1 MSGIISATKSDTGRF
16 KGLTVG
22 IVCAGSPV
30 AGNGGA
36 ERFYAGLWRGFEEIG
51 CVPEFVEVAAS
62 EPSVDQILDNYRL
75 AAETDVSRFDM
86 IVSSKVPTYAV
97 RHPNHVVF
105 LNHAVRIFDDMFE
118 RRFPDATIADYINRA
133 RIHAADHA
141 ALTHVK
147 ALMSQGYEVSRRL
160 HRWRGLSA
168 EVLHP
173 PLGFNDFHPGENL
186 GEFFLLAGR
195 LHPWKRFDLLI
206 KAIKASSRDM
216 SLVIVGEGEH
226 SEELHALAGNDP
238 RIKFLGRVSDEELV
252 DLYSRAIAIPFIPQ
266 REDYGYVTLEA
277 FASGRPVLTCT
288 DSGEP
293 AQIVRNY
300 ETGLVVKPTPAD
312 LCSALEWFWDNRQDA
327 REMGLRGL
335 GQVSRMSWANTAYAL
350 AGAAMEGIAD
360 PAQAPLKVAVLD
372 MQPIDP
378 PTGGGRL
385 RLLGLYHGLGERT
398 RANYI
403 GTYDWPGE
411 RFRAHALTP
420 TLFETD
426 IPLTDEH
433 HRASAALAERAGG
446 KNVIDLAFSRQAHF
460 SPDYVAAVRKAT
472 EEAHVVVFSHPWIYP
487 LVKDQLRPNQVVI
500 YESHNVEGFLRAQ
513 LLDDAN
519 PVERE
524 ILEGVISDELECGRR
539 ADWILTCS
547 HEDLLR
553 FNRLYGFSPEKMRVV
568 PNGVMAFAN
577 PAPTPTDRST
587 ARQELGLSAS
597 AFAGI
602 FIGSAY
608 GPNVDAAHFIND
620 VLSTA
625 RPETTF
631 IIAGGVGAGLRP
643 KGSNVIITGPLD
655 DATRDKWYAA
665 ANFAVNPMMAGSGT
679 NIKMFDFMAAGLPI
693 ITTEIGA
700 RGIDY
705 VGDFMRV
712 VATDVDSFAMAI
724 AELRNAP
731 EHCAA
736 MGKAARDCV
745 EESYSWER
753 ISDLLG
759 RFMAMREAMA
769 GQSRPK
775 YSVVIPS
782 YERHGKLGE
791 LMEALAHQVERDFE
805 VVVVDQSAKRWSRAD
820 EAWGF
825 PLSYYQ
831 SPVKGAVR
839 ARNNGAM
846 LAQGE
851 IIAFVDDD
859 CLPDPNW
866 LSNARKY
873 FDDEAVV
880 GLEGL
885 IRSDHEND
893 PDWRPVTNV
902 GFEGIGFMTA
912 NLMVRSS
919 AFQHLG
925 GFDLQFDKPHFRED
939 TDFGWRLQD
948 LGTVPY
954 GRDVAVFHPAQPRS
968 LERESLA
975 ERTKFF
981 CKDALLWNKH
991 PERYRELFIA
1001 EGHFLY
1007 TPGFKDALMA
1017 GFHAMGKT
1025 AKDVPDWMKERLL
1038 EGTSEPA

>member
-1 MSGIISATKSDTGRF
+1 MSAIITATHRDTGRF
-16 KGLTVG
+16 TGLKVG
-22 IVCAGSPV
+22 IICAGSPI

-36 ERFYAGLWRGFEEIG
+36 ERFYAGLRRGFERIG
-51 CVPEFVEVAAS
+51 CKPEFVEVDAT
-62 EPSVDQILDNYRL
+62 EPSVDQILRNYDL
-75 AAETDVSRFDM
+75 AADMDLSGFDM
-86 IVSSKVPTYAV
+86 VVSSKVPTYAV
-97 RHPNHVVF
+97 RHPNHVMY
-105 LNHAVRIFDDMFE
+105 LNHAVRIFDDMFDY
-118 RRFPDATIADYINRA
+118 RFPDATAGDYADRA
-133 RIHAADHA
+133 RIHAADNE
-141 ALTHVK
+141 ALAHVK
-147 ALMSQGYEVSRRL
+147 ACMSQGFEISRRL
-160 HRWRGLSA
+160 HRWRGRSA

-173 PLGFNDFHPGENL
+173 PLGFSDFHIGDGP

-206 KAIKASSRDM
+206 KAMKHSSRAM

-226 SEELHALAGNDP
+226 GDHLRALAGDDT
-238 RIKFLGRVSDEELV
+238 RIKFLGRVSDDELV
-252 DLYSRAIAIPFIPQ
+252 DLYSRALAIPFVPQ

-277 FASGRPVLTCT
+277 FASGCPVLTCT

-293 AQIVRNY
+293 AHIVRNY
-300 ETGLVVKPTPAD
+300 ETGLVVNPTPAD
-312 LCSALEWFWDNRQDA
+312 LCSALEWFWDNREEA
-327 REMGLRGL
+327 RQMGLRGFQ
-335 GQVSRMSWANTAYAL
+335 QVSQMSWADTAYAL
-350 AGAAMEGIAD
+350 ATAAMDGIPD
-360 PAQAPLKVAVLD
+360 PAAAPLKVAVLD

-385 RLLGLYHGLGERT
+385 RLLGLYHGLGERVE
-398 RANYI
+398 ANYV

-411 RFRAHALTP
+411 KFRAHALTP

-433 HRASAALAERAGG
+433 HGASAELAQRAGG
-446 KNVIDLAFSRQAHF
+446 KNVIDLAFSRQAYL
-460 SPDYVAAVRKAT
+460 SPDYIAAARKAT
-472 EEAHVVVFSHPWIYP
+472 ENAHVVVFSHPWIYP
-487 LVKDQLRPNQVVI
+487 LVKNQLRPNQVVI

-513 LLDDAN
+513 LLSDSN
-519 PVERE
+519 PVERDV
-524 ILEGVISDELECGRR
+524 LEGVIQDELECGRR
-539 ADWILTCS
+539 ADWILACS

-568 PNGVMAFAN
+568 PNGVMAFN
-577 PAPTPTDRST
+577 SPAPDVST
-587 ARQELGLSAS
+587 REAARQELGISHG
-597 AFAGI
+597 AFCGI

-608 GPNVDAAHFIND
+608 GPNVDAAHFINEA
-620 VLSTA
+620 LSKA

-631 IIAGGVGAGLRP
+631 IIAGGVGAQMQAAGA
-643 KGSNVIITGPLD
+643 NVIITGPLD
-655 DATRDKWYAA
+655 DAARDKWYAA
-665 ANFAVNPMMAGSGT
+665 ADFAVNPMMAGSGT

-693 ITTEIGA
+693 ISTEVGA
-700 RGIDY
+700 RGIEP
-705 VGDFMRV
+705 GAFMRV
-712 VATDVDSFAMAI
+712 VAAHEEAFAAAI
-724 AELRNAP
+724 ADLRADTA
-731 EHCAA
+731 ERAV
-736 MGKAARDCV
+736 MGKAARACV

-759 RFMAMREAMA
+759 RFMASREAMA

-775 YSVVIPS
+775 FSVVIPS

-791 LMEALAHQVERDFE
+791 LMHALSRQIERDFE
-805 VVVVDQSAKRWSRAD
+805 VIIVDQSQESWSSAD
-820 EAWGF
+820 HKWGF
-825 PLSYYQ
+825 PQTYYH

-851 IIAFVDDD
+851 IIAFIDDD
-859 CLPDPNW
+859 CLPEADW
-866 LSNARKY
+866 LTNARKY
-873 FDDEAVV
+873 FDDAEVV

-885 IRSDHEND
+885 IRSDHEGD

-919 AFQHLG
+919 AFQYLG

-948 LGTVPY
+948 LGKVPY
-954 GRDVAVFHPAQPRS
+954 GRDVVVFHPAQPRS

-981 CKDALLWNKH
+981 CKDALLWKKH

-1007 TPGFKDALMA
+1007 TPGFKDALLT
-1017 GFHAMGKT
+1017 GFHSLGMT
-1025 AKDVPDWMKERLL
+1025 AKDLPDWMTERLL
-1038 EGTSEPA
+1038 ESSVEIAA

>member
-1 MSGIISATKSDTGRF
+1 MSGIITAPQYDIGRF
-16 KGLTVG
+16 KGLKVG
-22 IVCAGSPV
+22 IICAGSPV

-36 ERFYAGLWRGFEEIG
+36 ERFYAGLRRGFEAIG
-51 CVPEFVEVAAS
+51 CLPEFVEVAAS
-62 EPSVDQILDNYRL
+62 EPSVDQILSNYQL
-75 AAETDVSRFDM
+75 AAETDVSGFDLV
-86 IVSSKVPTYAV
+86 VSSKVPTYAV
-97 RHPNHVVF
+97 RHPNHVMY
-105 LNHAVRIFDDMFE
+105 LNHAVRIFDDMFDS
-118 RRFPDATIADYINRA
+118 RFPDATAGNYADRA
-133 RIHAADHA
+133 RIHAADHG
-141 ALTHVK
+141 ALTRVK
-147 ALMSQGYEVSRRL
+147 ARMSQGYEISRRL

-168 EVLHP
+168 QVLHP
-173 PLGFNDFHPGENL
+173 PLGFNDFHPGEGL

-206 KAIKASSRDM
+206 EAMKCSSRTM

-226 SEELHALAGNDP
+226 AEYLHTLAGNDL

-252 DLYSRAIAIPFIPQ
+252 DLYSRALAIPFVPQ

-300 ETGLVVKPTPAD
+300 DTGLVVDPTPAD
-312 LCSALEWFWDNRQDA
+312 LCAALEWFWDNRQEA

-335 GQVSRMSWANTAYAL
+335 EQVSRMSWADTACAL
-350 AGAAMEGIAD
+350 ASAAMDGIPD
-360 PAQAPLKVAVLD
+360 PAKAPLKVAVLD

-398 RANYI
+398 RANYV

-411 RFRAHALTP
+411 KFRAHALTP

-426 IPLTDEH
+426 IPLTEQH
-433 HRASAALAERAGG
+433 HRAAAELAKQAGG
-446 KNVIDLAFSRQAHF
+446 KNVIDLAFSRQAHL
-460 SPDYVAAVRKAT
+460 SPDYVAAARKAT

-513 LLDDAN
+513 LLSDDN
-519 PVERE
+519 TVERDV
-524 ILEGVISDELECGRR
+524 LEGVIRDELECGRR
-539 ADWILTCS
+539 ADWILACS

-553 FNRLYGFSPEKMRVV
+553 FNRLYGFSPEKMRVM

-577 PAPTPTDRST
+577 PVPSQEDRAV
-587 ARQELGLSAS
+587 ARRDLGLA
-597 AFAGI
+597 AGTFAGI

-608 GPNVDAAHFIND
+608 GPNVDAAHFINE

-631 IIAGGVGAGLRP
+631 IIAGGVGAQMRP
-643 KGSNVIITGPLD
+643 AGANVIITGPLD
-655 DATRDKWYAA
+655 DAARDRWYAA
-665 ANFAVNPMMAGSGT
+665 ADFAVNPMMAGSGT

-700 RGIDY
+700 RGIEMG
-705 VGDFMRV
+705 GDFMRV
-712 VATDVDSFAMAI
+712 VPAQAEAFAEAI
-724 AELRNAP
+724 ADLRNKP
-731 EHCAA
+731 EHCVA
-736 MGKAARDCV
+736 MGRAARACV
-745 EESYSWER
+745 EEGYSWER

-769 GQSRPK
+769 GQSRPR

-782 YERHGKLGE
+782 YERPVKLGE
-791 LMEALAHQVERDFE
+791 LMEALARQIERDFE
-805 VVVVDQSAKRWSRAD
+805 VVIIDQSEQRWSRAE

-825 PLSYYQ
+825 PLSYYH

-851 IIAFVDDD
+851 IIAFIDDD
-859 CLPDPNW
+859 CLPETEW
-866 LSNARKY
+866 LTNARKH
-873 FDDEAVV
+873 FQDDEVV

-885 IRSDHEND
+885 IRSDHDGD

-919 AFQHLG
+919 AFQYLG

-948 LGTVPY
+948 LGKVPY
-954 GRDVAVFHPAQPRS
+954 GRDVVVFHPAQPRS

-981 CKDALLWNKH
+981 RKDALLWNKH

-1007 TPGFKDALMA
+1007 TPGFKDALLA
-1017 GFHAMGKT
+1017 GFHAIGKT
-1025 AKDVPDWMKERLL
+1025 AKDIPDWMKERLL
-1038 EGTSEPA
+1038 EGPVEPA